1 MVLAVSQEARRPRER
16 RRIKESAMRRLI
28 RRLVRV
34 QTVAVLVIAWLAG
47 ALGLG
52 LATGAGAVP
61 TVALM
66 ALGPLLGGVLL
77 LIRHNL
83 ELASR
88 IGNLDVRTQRTLDS
102 VRQVGAGLDKE
113 LKKEIRQTF
122 RQLEALQNLNA
133 MLPASDVL
141 PATRVWAASPDLLV
155 VLVDLVIT
163 GRPSLIVECG
173 SGASTLWLALAMRR
187 FKIDGRI
194 IALEH
199 DPVFGGKTRDLL
211 ARHDVGDLAEVR
223 DAPLESFSLDGETY
237 LWYARRAWE
246 DLTGIDLL
254 FVDGPPAA
262 TGHQARY
269 PALPLLSG
277 SLSPVAT
284 AVLDDLVVPD
294 MQKVLQLWLDAYPDF
309 SSEILPLE
317 KQAAVL
323 RRTCAGRLSLEASPL
338 LPDLQH
344 DLSAGVLVG
353 DPAQRLARLLQR
365 QHRRDLGAQRAGLDQ
380 AAQCLQ
386 PLAAD
391 VG

>member
-1 MVLAVSQEARRPRER
+1 
-16 RRIKESAMRRLI
+16 MRRLI
-28 RRLVRV
+28 RQFVRI
-34 QTVAVLVIAWLAG
+34 QTVAVLVVGWLGG

-61 TVALM
+61 TAALM
-66 ALGPLLGGVLL
+66 ALGPLLGGLLL

-83 ELASR
+83 DLARR

-102 VRQVGAGLDKE
+102 VRQVGASLDKE
-113 LKKEIRQTF
+113 IKKELRQTF
-122 RQLEALQNLNA
+122 RQLEALQNLSA
-133 MLPASDVL
+133 VLPANDVL

-163 GRPSLIVECG
+163 ERPSLVVECG

-199 DPVFGGKTRDLL
+199 DPAFGGKTRDLL
-211 ARHDVGDLAEVR
+211 ARHDVADLAEVR
-223 DAPLESFSLDGETY
+223 DAPLESFSLDGQTY
-237 LWYARRAWE
+237 SWYARPAWE
-246 DLTGIDLL
+246 NLTGIDLL
-254 FVDGPPAA
+254 FVDGPPATTA
-262 TGHQARY
+262 PLARY

-277 SLSPVAT
+277 SLSPAGV
-284 AVLDDLVVPD
+284 AVLDDLIVPD

-323 RRTCAGRLSLEASPL
+323 RRS
-338 LPDLQH
+338 
-344 DLSAGVLVG
+344 
-353 DPAQRLARLLQR
+353 
-365 QHRRDLGAQRAGLDQ
+365 Q
-380 AAQCLQ
+380 AAY
-386 PLAAD
+386 P
-391 VG
+391 